1 MRKNLSKETSKFSP
15 KHLAAADEIA
25 TKMRLTYQA
34 LYIVL
39 KSPVCICCSQ
49 FFLSR
54 VIFVFLLFW
63 GMVVY
68 VMKKK
73 KNENY
78 LK

>member
-15 KHLAAADEIA
+15 KHLAADEIA

-49 FFLSR
+49 FFFISDDFCFS
-54 VIFVFLLFW
+54 FVL
-63 GMVVY
+63 GY
-68 VMKKK
+68 GSICYEEKEK
-73 KNENY
+73 
-78 LK
+78 

>member
-1 MRKNLSKETSKFSP
+1 MRKNLSKETSKFSR
-15 KHLAAADEIA
+15 KHLAADEIA
-25 TKMRLTYQA
+25 TRMRLTYQA

-39 KSPVCICCSQ
+39 KSPVCMCCSQ
-49 FFLSR
+49 FFLSQ